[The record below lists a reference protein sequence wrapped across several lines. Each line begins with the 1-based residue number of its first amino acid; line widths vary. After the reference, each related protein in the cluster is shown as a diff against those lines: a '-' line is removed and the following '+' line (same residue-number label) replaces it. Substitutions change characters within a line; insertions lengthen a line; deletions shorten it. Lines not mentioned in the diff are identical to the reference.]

1 MPVLFF
7 LFIIA
12 WGGGGAAWVWV
23 WVKEGGGV
31 EGFGYVSIKFII
43 SLNKSLQYSYNL
55 SSMAGYWQSIFSI
68 PHFILY

>member
-31 EGFGYVSIKFII
+31 EGLGYVSIKF
-43 SLNKSLQYSYNL
+43 L
-55 SSMAGYWQSIFSI
+55 
-68 PHFILY
+68 